1 MPPKKKDRPPVE
13 APKPQQQQQP
23 QRPEQPQQHACVDH
37 ELFLQA
43 FEKPTQIYR
52 YLRTRH
58 VASPIFLH
66 RTLTYMSHRMSRNH
80 KNRKNFKIDSLLQ
93 RVQAQ
98 QDPSSCRAPSQMTL
112 IFTGFFDRSTKRD
125 MVTAEAVILKICNK
139 KKKELEL
146 PLSQLSAPFVYH
158 VPVGSC
164 EVPHNP
170 DGAAHASATSGARST
185 VITVP
190 GNSFCPNGTG
200 LVRSYVLLLR
210 VTAGGQVSE
219 GDAGVPPAEP
229 PSKKARR
236 NGCHRSPPSGAVGG
250 TGGSASAEESRHYV
264 GEMVVYEQQRCL
276 LSEGEYQLMLRPWG
290 PKAAPLARTASWE
303 SLNNSEST
311 PPFEAFEKCPKVAF
325 RLIWGPS
332 EESANAETVDQVRA
346 TRPVLS
352 PVELN
357 VAEPGH
363 KQTRSRRNGELKAS
377 QQQQIQPASSG
388 PEQKSLSKAGQ
399 RTRVVYQFVYQQQTR
414 QQTEARGDMR
424 CPWCLLQCRL
434 LAALLKHLKL
444 CHGRFA
450 FSYVPHP
457 KGARID
463 VSINES
469 FDGSY
474 SGNPQHLHTQTGY
487 AFGWT
492 GPARRTPVTCVLVC
506 RPKRAPLSL
515 SEFMEQEEPDIEQ
528 PRPYISG
535 HNRLYYHTETCLPIR
550 PEEIDEDSEAENDP
564 EWLRTKTQMMID
576 EFTDVNEGE
585 KELMKMWNLHIMKY
599 GFVGDCQIA
608 LACNSFVEM
617 KGQEL
622 IQRNLYRN
630 FVLHMCNLLDYGLV
644 SASVVYTTV
653 KNLQVYCDVR
663 DRRLQL
669 PAAHSST
676 AHSSAAHSSAAH
688 SSAAHSSAAHSSTA
702 HSSAAHL

>member
-1 MPPKKKDRPPVE
+1 
-13 APKPQQQQQP
+13 
-23 QRPEQPQQHACVDH
+23 
-37 ELFLQA
+37 
-43 FEKPTQIYR
+43 
-52 YLRTRH
+52 
-58 VASPIFLH
+58 
-66 RTLTYMSHRMSRNH
+66 MSRSH
-80 KNRKNFKIDSLLQ
+80 KNRKNFKVDSLLQ

-98 QDPSSCRAPSQMTL
+98 QDPSSCRSPSQMTL
-112 IFTGFFDRSTKRD
+112 TFTGFYDRSPKKD
-125 MVTAEAVILKICNK
+125 VVTAEAVILKICNK

-146 PLSQLSAPFVYH
+146 PLTQLSAPFVCH

-170 DGAAHASATSGARST
+170 EGAAHANGASTTRTT

-210 VTAGGQVSE
+210 VTAGGQTSE
-219 GDAGVPPAEP
+219 SEPGEP

-236 NGCHRSPPSGAVGG
+236 NGCGRGPATSGSSG
-250 TGGSASAEESRHYV
+250 TSSSASAEESRHYV

-276 LSEGEYQLMLRPWG
+276 LTEGEYQLVLRPWG

-303 SLNNSEST
+303 SLSHAEGT
-311 PPFEAFEKCPKVAF
+311 PPLEAFEKCPKVAF
-325 RLIWGPS
+325 RLAWGAA
-332 EESANAETVDQVRA
+332 EENVNGEAADHGRA
-346 TRPVLS
+346 ARPVLS

-363 KQTRSRRNGELKAS
+363 KHTRSRRNGEMKAG
-377 QQQQIQPASSG
+377 QQQQLQQQQQGSG
-388 PEQKSLSKAGQ
+388 QDAHKGSGKAGTQQLQQPQ
-399 RTRVVYQFVYQQQTR
+399 RMRVVYQFVYQQQTR
-414 QQTEARGDMR
+414 QQTEARTDLR

-444 CHGRFA
+444 CHGRFTFA
-450 FSYVPHP
+450 YVPHP

-463 VSINES
+463 VSINEC

-474 SGNPQHLHTQTGY
+474 AGNPQHLHTQTGY
-487 AFGWT
+487 AFGRT
-492 GPARRTPVTCVLVC
+492 GPARRTPVTYVMVC

-515 SEFMEQEEPDIEQ
+515 SEFMEQDEPDIEQ

-550 PEEIDEDSEAENDP
+550 PQEIDQDSESEDDP
-564 EWLRTKTQMMID
+564 EWLRIKTQLMID

-599 GFVGDCQIA
+599 GFVGDCQIP
-608 LACNSFVEM
+608 LACNMFVEEQ
-617 KGQEL
+617 GQEL

-630 FVLHMCNLLDYGLV
+630 FVLHMCNLLDFGLV

-653 KNLQVYCDVR
+653 RRLQMFCDVK
-663 DRRLQL
+663 DRRLRL
-669 PAAHSST
+669 PVSYT
-676 AHSSAAHSSAAH
+676 
-688 SSAAHSSAAHSSTA
+688 
-702 HSSAAHL
+702 

>member
-1 MPPKKKDRPPVE
+1 M
-13 APKPQQQQQP
+13 
-23 QRPEQPQQHACVDH
+23 
-37 ELFLQA
+37 
-43 FEKPTQIYR
+43 
-52 YLRTRH
+52 
-58 VASPIFLH
+58 
-66 RTLTYMSHRMSRNH
+66 TLT
-80 KNRKNFKIDSLLQ
+80 
-93 RVQAQ
+93 
-98 QDPSSCRAPSQMTL
+98 
-112 IFTGFFDRSTKRD
+112 FTGFFDRSTKRD

-146 PLSQLSAPFVYH
+146 PLAQLSAPFVYH

-170 DGAAHASATSGARST
+170 EGAAHTSGTSGTRTTA
-185 VITVP
+185 ITVP

-210 VTAGGQVSE
+210 VTAGSQVNE
-219 GDAGVPPAEP
+219 GDNGVPTAEP

-236 NGCHRSPPSGAVGG
+236 NGCHRPPASSAGSG
-250 TGGSASAEESRHYV
+250 TGACASAEESRHYV

-303 SLNNSEST
+303 SLNHVEGS
-311 PPFEAFEKCPKVAF
+311 PPLEAFEKCPKVAF
-325 RLIWGPS
+325 RLNWGPS
-332 EESANAETVDQVRA
+332 EESANAESSDPVRT

-363 KQTRSRRNGELKAS
+363 KHTRSRRNGEMKAS
-377 QQQQIQPASSG
+377 QQQIQQQGSG
-388 PEQKSLSKAGQ
+388 QVQKSSNKAGMGQ

-414 QQTEARGDMR
+414 QQTEARADMR

-444 CHGRFA
+444 CHGRFTFA
-450 FSYVPHP
+450 YVPHP

-463 VSINES
+463 VSINECY
-469 FDGSY
+469 DGSY
-474 SGNPQHLHTQTGY
+474 SGNPQHFHTQTGY

-492 GPARRTPVTCVLVC
+492 GPARRTPVTYVMVC
-506 RPKRAPLSL
+506 RPKRAPLTL
-515 SEFMEQEEPDIEQ
+515 SEFMEQDEPDIEQ
-528 PRPYISG
+528 PRPYMSG

-550 PEEIDEDSEAENDP
+550 PQEIDRDSESEDDP
-564 EWLRTKTQMMID
+564 EWLRIKTQMMID

-585 KELMKMWNLHIMKY
+585 KELMKMWNLHVMKY

-608 LACNSFVEM
+608 YACKTFVEQ
-617 KGQEL
+617 KGPEL

-653 KNLQVYCDVR
+653 RRLQVYCDVK
-663 DRRLQL
+663 DRRLRL
-669 PAAHSST
+669 PVEYS
-676 AHSSAAHSSAAH
+676 
-688 SSAAHSSAAHSSTA
+688 
-702 HSSAAHL
+702 